1 MSAVSRVSAI
11 LSLRDGVAQ
20 SGAAPSVYVTCIR
33 FAFER
38 SSMHVAYHVAAQHV
52 HLCVKNNVCEMASC
66 TACISL
72 SAKKRDGVTATRR
85 RALRDV
91 HLPPLGVV
99 RCECASWR
107 EKTTSRETSCLRER
121 QKREDAR
128 MCIFG
133 VKKHVVLREMCI
145 FGVKMTTSCTL
156 REMCILSVSATG
168 SRA

>member
-1 MSAVSRVSAI
+1 MALRSRAY
-11 LSLRDGVAQ
+11 LRYYLFEMA
-20 SGAAPSVYVTCIR
+20 SRSRCAAPSVYVTCIR

-99 RCECASWR
+99 HCEYNVA
-107 EKTTSRETSCLRER
+107 
-121 QKREDAR
+121 
-128 MCIFG
+128 
-133 VKKHVVLREMCI
+133 
-145 FGVKMTTSCTL
+145 
-156 REMCILSVSATG
+156 
-168 SRA
+168 